1 LSEKIKKTIRP
12 VSTTVVLSCLVWMYA
27 DQITT
32 EPTVELVPLQV
43 TSQSV
48 SQFTVELQEPASG
61 QLQVT
66 FSGPRADLEMLKRDL
81 GTGKFKPVYSVKETE
96 VKEENLVKDAAE
108 IINAYLRKDYPTIS
122 VQETKPAQI
131 KIFVD
136 QMVTVTMP
144 IRVTSG
150 ITKTTTPV
158 ITPREVKV
166 TLSKASLDTLN
177 PTERFIVVDIENELR
192 NKVEDRAIDEDFAI
206 PQAILGQ
213 SIVTTPT
220 RVRINLRIQRQFL
233 TKTFDLSRIE
243 VMGPAELLAKY
254 RVDIRDPQITVAL
267 KGPTEQINNLNPKNI
282 LAFIILEPEDIRPG
296 GAFFPRQVQFKF
308 PEGFEGIKPDE
319 KTARR
324 PEVDFKLVELQAA
337 TPTAKQ

>member
-1 LSEKIKKTIRP
+1 MSEKFKKTIRP

-27 DQITT
+27 DQINNETA
-32 EPTVELVPLQV
+32 VELVPLQV

-48 SQFTVELQEPASG
+48 SKFTVELQEPASG

-81 GTGKFKPVYSVKETE
+81 GTGKFKPVYSVKENE
-96 VKEENLVKDAAE
+96 VKEDNLVKDAAE
-108 IINAYLRKDYPTIS
+108 IVNTFLRKDFPTIS
-122 VQETKPAQI
+122 VQEAKPAQV

-136 QMVTVTMP
+136 QMLTVTMP
-144 IRVTSG
+144 VRVTTG

-158 ITPREVKV
+158 IIPQEVKV
-166 TLSKASLDTLN
+166 TLPKSSYDGLF
-177 PTERFIVVDIENELR
+177 PTERFIGKDLENELR
-192 NKVEDRAIDEDFAI
+192 NKMEDRAIDEDFPL
-206 PQAILGQ
+206 PQTVLGQ
-213 SIVTTPT
+213 SVVTDPL
-220 RVRINLRIQRQFL
+220 RVRIKLRIQRQFQ
-233 TKTFDLSRIE
+233 TKTFDISRIE

-267 KGPTEQINNLNPKNI
+267 KGPTEQVNNLNPKNI
-282 LAFIILEPEDIRPG
+282 LAYIILEPEDIRPG
-296 GAFFPRQVQFKF
+296 AAFFPRQVQFKF